1 MNNNTLVLGAVA
13 VLLIGGIGGY
23 ALKSGTMDGRY
34 GEHKESGMKDR
45 YGNKEGSDK
54 TTGERGGM
62 GMMDH
67 SGHDMMAMNVS
78 SEREFIDHMIPHH
91 EEAVTTA
98 KEVLARGAT
107 TPEIRS
113 LAEGIITAQEKEIA
127 DMKNWYQTWYGEAYI
142 NKNTYTP
149 MMRDLTTLSGAELDA
164 VFLEDMVMHHM
175 GAIMMAQSVQPH
187 IEHKEITTLANAII
201 TSQSEEIVTMR
212 TLLSTLP

>member
-1 MNNNTLVLGAVA
+1 MNKNTILLGALA
-13 VLLIGGIGGY
+13 IFLIGGIGGF
-23 ALKSGTMDGRY
+23 ALKSEYMHSTYSDERSLQQDY
-34 GEHKESGMKDR
+34 GLSKAS
-45 YGNKEGSDK
+45 
-54 TTGERGGM
+54 GGM

-67 SGHDMMAMNVS
+67 SQHSMMNHDNHMMDMSVA

-107 TPEIRS
+107 TPEVRS
-113 LAEGIITAQEKEIA
+113 LVEAIITTQEKEIA
-127 DMKNWYQTWYGEAYI
+127 DMKSWYQEWYGEAYA

-149 MMRDLTTLSGAELDA
+149 MMRDLTKLSGAELDS

-175 GAIMMAQSVQPH
+175 GAIMMAQSVKPH
-187 IEHKEITTLANAII
+187 IEHQEITTLANAII

-212 TLLSTLP
+212 SLRNTLP